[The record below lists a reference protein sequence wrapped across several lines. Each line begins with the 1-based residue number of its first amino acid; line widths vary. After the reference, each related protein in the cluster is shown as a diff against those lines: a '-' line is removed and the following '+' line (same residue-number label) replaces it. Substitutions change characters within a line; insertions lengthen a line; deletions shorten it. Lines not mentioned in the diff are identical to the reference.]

1 MAGRPRDLVAG
12 EPRLRQG
19 GECRRQRVECA
30 DGRPAQQRH
39 RVHPELPRTTGR
51 SPRRP
56 ARCCDGGADSRSA
69 PQRNTNRYRRHRRRP
84 DAPRFQLPVRRAG
97 RRAGGRPLRPAC
109 PVRWSRGLP
118 SRRIR
123 RSRWLR
129 SGVLR
134 LPGRCRPRHPLL
146 GARLAVPAGADRRR
160 DSRALRDAR
169 GGLAGEESTDGVG
182 PGLHRRE
189 VPPPYPAASLPL
201 GDRRGVGHGGREG
214 CRRSRPLE
222 REGVPVRAPCRTA
235 RATRTVSATS
245 GRAGDPFAVQR
256 VPPKTH
262 APLQARRPA
271 ADDRGMSG
279 IRAIQERVT
288 SSSGGYAV
296 KPAPLPRRESIS
308 RAATRYAVLALTIG
322 CIVTLGVLKAAGVDS
337 GPATDALRALFGV
350 AFVVL
355 TLVDFRASV
364 AIAIFELVLGG
375 AGGRGIDYGG
385 GLTGRIF
392 MDAVVTVRALWLTIV
407 DWRRGRSP
415 LLGRYG
421 AHAIAIAILIPAI
434 WIPLGLLEGNGRH
447 NAVSDGNGFVFFAF
461 VLVIVALLRAG
472 DGGWFRRLFFAA
484 CAVNGVAYFV
494 LIVVSTSGAVSLV
507 SVRECLSVRLSMGG
521 VIGYMPNGD
530 YRLFTA
536 GSLFVQ
542 VALVLPPQQL
552 LVRPRNPWVWLLGAI
567 LTVDLIATY
576 TRGLWLSALV
586 SVLLLL
592 VLEVRNAR
600 QLGLAL
606 GIPAAVGALA
616 LAITP
621 LWGFSLY
628 GYVFH
633 RAATITDAGQ
643 RAFRGSV
650 TNPGFERSLQGWG
663 VSAAKSLRV
672 LRTGSAARAGTH
684 SLQLS
689 NSKADV
695 DAFAFQNLAFK
706 PKTDYAL
713 HAWVNSRAFRQPAAG
728 ERGVVIWDAQDGL
741 LYTVPLTTSTDGWKR
756 LSFTFPTGKKA
767 KDIQIRLYAP
777 EGRVQ
782 WDAVRLT
789 SRGHA
794 VAGTRTSGPVR
805 VSSI

>member
-1 MAGRPRDLVAG
+1 
-12 EPRLRQG
+12 
-19 GECRRQRVECA
+19 
-30 DGRPAQQRH
+30 
-39 RVHPELPRTTGR
+39 
-51 SPRRP
+51 
-56 ARCCDGGADSRSA
+56 
-69 PQRNTNRYRRHRRRP
+69 
-84 DAPRFQLPVRRAG
+84 
-97 RRAGGRPLRPAC
+97 
-109 PVRWSRGLP
+109 
-118 SRRIR
+118 
-123 RSRWLR
+123 
-129 SGVLR
+129 
-134 LPGRCRPRHPLL
+134 
-146 GARLAVPAGADRRR
+146 
-160 DSRALRDAR
+160 
-169 GGLAGEESTDGVG
+169 
-182 PGLHRRE
+182 
-189 VPPPYPAASLPL
+189 
-201 GDRRGVGHGGREG
+201 
-214 CRRSRPLE
+214 
-222 REGVPVRAPCRTA
+222 
-235 RATRTVSATS
+235 
-245 GRAGDPFAVQR
+245 
-256 VPPKTH
+256 
-262 APLQARRPA
+262 
-271 ADDRGMSG
+271 MSG

-288 SSSGGYAV
+288 STSGGYAV
-296 KPAPLPRRESIS
+296 KPAPLPRRRESIS
-308 RAATRYAVLALTIG
+308 HAATRYAVLALTVG
-322 CIVTLGVLKAAGVDS
+322 CMVTLTVLKAAGVDS
-337 GPATDALRALFGV
+337 GPAMDALRALFAV

-355 TLVDFRASV
+355 TFVDFRASV
-364 AIAIFELVLGG
+364 AVAIFELVLGG

-421 AHAIAIAILIPAI
+421 AHAIAIAILIPAV

-461 VLVIVALLRAG
+461 VLVIVTLLRAG

-494 LIVVSTSGAVSLV
+494 LIVVSASGALSLV
-507 SVRECLSVRLSMGG
+507 SLREWLNVRLSMGG

-542 VALVLPPQQL
+542 VGLVLTAQRL
-552 LVRPRNPWVWLLGAI
+552 LVRPRNPWLWLLGAI
-567 LTVDLIATY
+567 LTVDVIATY

-592 VLEVRNAR
+592 ALEVRNAR

-633 RAATITDAGQ
+633 RAATITDAG
-643 RAFRGSV
+643 RPAFRGRV

-663 VSAAKSLRV
+663 VSGAKSLHV
-672 LRTGSAARAGTH
+672 LRTGSAAHAGTH

-689 NSKADV
+689 NSKANV
-695 DAFAFQNLAFK
+695 DAFAFQNLAVK
-706 PKTDYAL
+706 PKTDYVL
-713 HAWVNSRAFRQPAAG
+713 NAWVNARAFRQAAAG

-741 LYTVPLTTSTDGWKR
+741 LYTVPLTSSTDGWKR

-777 EGRVQ
+777 EGRVH
-782 WDAVRLT
+782 WDAVRLA

-805 VSSI
+805 VSSIPETPATQTMALASTGGGSDAAGQASNEYKVAEAKALWGYIKQRPIYGYGFGKVASDFGTGYSYELSYLDLLLKAGLIGLLLYLSFPLRLVYDALRLRFGFRPLPETVRAAGTAGVVVGVVVGILMAGATNPYLFAAFGLVSMIAMVAWLEPSGRPAGGPPEERSRTSPPPL